1 MIDSTPFTISR
12 RALLAMGSATA
23 ALIASAKLQAAEK
36 AAAATGL
43 KDAYKEDFLIGAA
56 LSARIVA
63 KADPKLTAIIAKDFN
78 SITPENCMKWEQ
90 IRNEDGSWKWQHSD
104 AFVNFGAQHHMHM
117 VGHTLGWHSQIPDS
131 VFKNKDGGYISKDA
145 LAKKQAEHITT
156 LVDRY
161 KGKIAAWDVVNEA
174 MGDDYKMRPSHWYN
188 IMGDDF
194 LVNAFNLAHEADAKA
209 HLMYND
215 YNNERPEKR
224 AATIEML
231 KRLQKRGTPIQGLG
245 MQAHV
250 GLDSDMKNFE
260 DSILAY
266 SELGLRIHLT
276 ELDIDVLPSVWN
288 LPVAEIS
295 TRFEYKPER
304 DPYINGLPKDIDE
317 KLAKAY
323 EALFKILIKHKD
335 KVDRVTFWGVSDD
348 ASWLN
353 DFPIPGRTNY
363 PLLFDRN
370 QSPKSAYFRLLDL
383 KR

>member
-1 MIDSTPFTISR
+1 MKISR
-12 RALLAMGSATA
+12 RNLLAMSGATA
-23 ALIASAKLQAAEK
+23 ALLTTAKLQAAEK

-43 KDAYKEDFLIGAA
+43 KEAYKNDFLIGAA
-56 LSARIVA
+56 LSASIIS
-63 KADPKLTAIIAKDFN
+63 KQDPKLTALITKDFN
-78 SITPENCMKWEQ
+78 SITAENCQKWGEV
-90 IRNEDGSWKWQHSD
+90 RNEDGSWKWQDSD
-104 AFVNFGAQHHMHM
+104 AFVNFGTQHNMHI
-117 VGHTLGWHSQIPDS
+117 VGHTLGWHSQIPES
-131 VFKNKDGGYISKDA
+131 VFKNKDGSYISKEA
-145 LAKKQAEHITT
+145 LAKKQQEHITT

-174 MGDDYKMRPSHWYN
+174 VGDDNNMRTSHWYN

-194 LVNAFNLAHEADAKA
+194 LVNAFNLAHEVDPKA

-215 YNNERPEKR
+215 YNNEQAGKR
-224 AATIEML
+224 GATIEML
-231 KRLQKRGTPIQGLG
+231 KRLQKRKTPIHGLG

-250 GLDSDMKNFE
+250 GLESDMKNFE

-304 DPYINGLPKDIDE
+304 DPYINGLPKEIDE

-323 EALFKILIKHKD
+323 ETLFKILIKHKD

-353 DFPIPGRTNY
+353 GFPIPGRTNY
-363 PLLFDRN
+363 PLLFDR
-370 QSPKSAYFRLLDL
+370 QQQPKSAYFRLLDL
-383 KR
+383 KK

>member
-1 MIDSTPFTISR
+1 MNISR
-12 RALLAMGSATA
+12 RGLLAMSGAAA
-23 ALIASAKLQAAEK
+23 ALVASAKLQAAQK

-43 KDAYKEDFLIGAA
+43 KEAYKDDFLIGAA
-56 LSARIVA
+56 LSASII
-63 KADPKLTAIIAKDFN
+63 KKQDPKLVALITKEFN
-78 SITPENCMKWEQ
+78 SITPENCQKWGE
-90 IRNEDGSWKWQHSD
+90 IRNEDGSWKWEDSD
-104 AFVNFGAQHHMHM
+104 AIINFGSKHKMHM
-117 VGHTLGWHSQIPDS
+117 VGHTLGWHSQIPES
-131 VFKNKDGGYISKDA
+131 VFKNKDGSYISKEA
-145 LAKKQAEHITT
+145 LAKKQQEHITT

-174 MGDDYKMRPSHWYN
+174 MGDDNKMRTSHWYN

-194 LVNAFNLAHEADAKA
+194 LVNAFNLAHETDPKA

-215 YNNERPEKR
+215 YNNEQEGKR
-224 AATIEML
+224 NATIEML
-231 KRLQKRGTPIQGLG
+231 KRLQKRKAPIHGLG

-250 GLDSDMKNFE
+250 GLASDMKNFE
-260 DSILAY
+260 DSIIAY

-304 DPYINGLPKDIDE
+304 DPYIKGLPKDIDE
-317 KLAKAY
+317 QLAKAY
-323 EALFKILIKHKD
+323 ETLFKILIKHKD

-353 DFPIPGRTNY
+353 GFPIPGRTNY

-370 QSPKSAYFRLLDL
+370 KQPKSAYFRLLDL
-383 KR
+383 KK

>member
-1 MIDSTPFTISR
+1 MNISR
-12 RALLAMGSATA
+12 RHLLALTGAATTLA
-23 ALIASAKLQAAEK
+23 ASAKLSAAEK
-36 AAAATGL
+36 ASAATGL
-43 KDAYKEDFLIGAA
+43 KEAYKDDFLIGAA
-56 LSARIVA
+56 LSAS
-63 KADPKLTAIIAKDFN
+63 IIKQQEPGLMALVTKEFN
-78 SITPENCMKWEQ
+78 SITPENCMKWEELY
-90 IRNEDGSWKWQHSD
+90 NADGSWKWQHAD
-104 AFVNFGAQHHMHM
+104 AFVEFGSKHNLHM

-131 VFKNKDGGYISKDA
+131 VFKNKDGSYISKA
-145 LAKKQAEHITT
+145 ELEKKQKAHITT
-156 LVDRY
+156 LVERY
-161 KGKIAAWDVVNEA
+161 KGKLAAWDVVNEA
-174 MGDDYKMRPSHWYN
+174 VGDDNKMRASHWYN

-194 LVNAFNLAHEADAKA
+194 LVNAFNLAHEVDPKA

-224 AATIEML
+224 AATVDMIT
-231 KRLQKRGTPIQGLG
+231 RLQKRGTPIHGVG
-245 MQAHV
+245 MQAHI
-250 GLDSDMKNFE
+250 GLETNLQDFE

-266 SELGLRIHLT
+266 SALGLKIHLT

-304 DPYINGLPKDIDE
+304 DPYIKGLPKEIEE

-323 EALFKILIKHKD
+323 EALFKILVKHRD

-353 DFPIPGRTNY
+353 DFPIKGRTNY
-363 PLLFDRN
+363 PLLFDR
-370 QSPKSAYFRLLDL
+370 QHAPKAPYFRLMDL

>member
-1 MIDSTPFTISR
+1 MNISR
-12 RALLAMGSATA
+12 RHLLAMGGTTA
-23 ALIASAKLQAAEK
+23 ALIAAAKLQAAEK
-36 AAAATGL
+36 AAAKTGL
-43 KDAYKEDFLIGAA
+43 KEAFKDDFLIGAA
-56 LSARIVA
+56 LSARIIHTQ
-63 KADPKLTAIIAKDFN
+63 DPKLIALINKDFN
-78 SITPENCMKWEQ
+78 SITPENCQKWGE
-90 IRNEDGSWKWQHSD
+90 IRNEDGSWKWADSD
-104 AFVNFGAQHHMHM
+104 AFVEFGTKHKLHM

-131 VFKNKDGGYISKDA
+131 VFKNKDGSYISKEE
-145 LAKKQAEHITT
+145 LAKKQKEHIST

-161 KGKIAAWDVVNEA
+161 KGKLAAWDVVNEA
-174 MGDDYKMRPSHWYN
+174 VGDDGKMRESHWYK

-194 LVNAFNLAHEADAKA
+194 LANAFNLAHEADPKA

-215 YNNERPEKR
+215 YNNERADKR
-224 AATIEML
+224 QVTIDML
-231 KRLQKRGTPIQGLG
+231 KRLQKRDVPIHGLG

-250 GLDSDMKNFE
+250 GLETNMQDFE

-266 SELGLRIHLT
+266 SALGLKVHLT

-295 TRFEYKPER
+295 TRFDYKPER
-304 DPYINGLPKDIDE
+304 DPYIKGLPKEIDE

-323 EALFKILIKHKD
+323 ETLFKILIKHRD

-353 DFPIPGRTNY
+353 DFPIKGRTNY
-363 PLLFDRN
+363 PLLFDR
-370 QSPKSAYFRLLDL
+370 QQQPKAAYFRLLDL

>member
-1 MIDSTPFTISR
+1 MKISR
-12 RALLAMGSATA
+12 RQLLSMSGAAATMA
-23 ALIASAKLQAAEK
+23 ASTRLLAAEK

-43 KDAYKEDFLIGAA
+43 KEAYKSDFLIGAA
-56 LSARIVA
+56 LNTRIIEG
-63 KADPKLTAIIAKDFN
+63 KDPKLTALITNEFN
-78 SITPENCMKWEQ
+78 SITAENCQKWERL
-90 IRNEDGSWKWQHSD
+90 RNEDGSWNWHDSD
-104 AFVNFGAQHHMHM
+104 AFVNFGVNNKMHI

-131 VFKNKDGGYISKDA
+131 VFKNKDGSYISKDA
-145 LAKKQAEHITT
+145 LAKKQQEHITT
-156 LVDRY
+156 LVGRY
-161 KGKIAAWDVVNEA
+161 QGKIAAWDVVNEA
-174 MGDDYKMRPSHWYN
+174 MGDDNKMRTSHWYN

-194 LVNAFNLAHEADAKA
+194 LVNAFKLAHETDPKA
-209 HLMYND
+209 HLLYND
-215 YNNERPEKR
+215 YNNERPDKR
-224 AATIEML
+224 AATIDML
-231 KRLQKRGTPIQGLG
+231 KRLLKRGAPIHGLG
-245 MQAHV
+245 MQAHI

-288 LPVAEIS
+288 LPVAEVS

-304 DPYINGLPKDIDE
+304 DPYTKGLPKEIDE

-323 EALFKILIKHKD
+323 ESLFSILLKHKD

-353 DFPIPGRTNY
+353 GFPIPGRTNY
-363 PLLFDRN
+363 PLLFDR
-370 QSPKSAYFRLLDL
+370 QQQPKSAYFRLLDL

>member
-1 MIDSTPFTISR
+1 MSGAS
-12 RALLAMGSATA
+12 A
-23 ALIASAKLQAAEK
+23 ALIASAKLHAAEK

-43 KDAYKEDFLIGAA
+43 KEAYKNDFLIGAA
-56 LSARIVA
+56 LSASII
-63 KADPKLTAIIAKDFN
+63 KKQDPKLNALIVKEFN
-78 SITPENCMKWEQ
+78 SITAENCQKWGEL
-90 IRNEDGSWKWQHSD
+90 RNEDGSWKWQDSD
-104 AFVNFGAQHHMHM
+104 ALVNFGTQHKLHI

-131 VFKNKDGGYISKDA
+131 VFKNKDGSFISKAA
-145 LAKKQAEHITT
+145 LAKKQQEHITT

-174 MGDDYKMRPSHWYN
+174 MGDDNKMRPSHWYN

-194 LVNAFNLAHEADAKA
+194 LVNAFNLAHEVDPKA

-215 YNNERPEKR
+215 YNNEQAGKR
-224 AATIEML
+224 NATIEML
-231 KRLQKRGTPIQGLG
+231 KRLQKNGAPIHGLG

-250 GLDSDMKNFE
+250 GLESDMKNFE

-266 SELGLRIHLT
+266 SKLGLRIHLT

-295 TRFEYKPER
+295 TRFEYTAER
-304 DPYINGLPKDIDE
+304 DPYINGLPKDIE
-317 KLAKAY
+317 AKLTKAY
-323 EALFKILIKHKD
+323 ETLFKILIKHND
-335 KVDRVTFWGVSDD
+335 KIDRVTFWGVSDD

-353 DFPIPGRTNY
+353 GFPIPGRTNY
-363 PLLFDRN
+363 PLLFDR
-370 QSPKSAYFRLLDL
+370 QQQPKSAYFRLLDL

>member
-1 MIDSTPFTISR
+1 MNISR
-12 RALLAMGSATA
+12 RKLLAMSSATA
-23 ALIASAKLQAAEK
+23 ALLTTAKLQAAEK
-36 AAAATGL
+36 AAAVTGL
-43 KDAYKEDFLIGAA
+43 KDAYKNDFLIGAA
-56 LSARIVA
+56 LSASIIG
-63 KADPKLTAIIAKDFN
+63 KQDPKLTALITKDFN
-78 SITPENCMKWEQ
+78 SITAENCQKWGEV
-90 IRNEDGSWKWQHSD
+90 RNEDGSWKWQDSD
-104 AFVNFGAQHHMHM
+104 AFVEFGTRHNMHI

-131 VFKNKDGGYISKDA
+131 VFKNKDGSYIAKEA
-145 LAKKQAEHITT
+145 LAKKQQEHITT
-156 LVDRY
+156 LVNRY

-174 MGDDYKMRPSHWYN
+174 VGDDNKMRPSHWYN

-194 LVNAFNLAHEADAKA
+194 LVNAFNLAHEVDPKA

-215 YNNERPEKR
+215 YNNEQEGKR
-224 AATIEML
+224 NATIDML
-231 KRLQKRGTPIQGLG
+231 KRLQKRKAPIHGLG

-250 GLDSDMKNFE
+250 GLESDMKNFE

-266 SELGLRIHLT
+266 SKLGLRIHLT

-353 DFPIPGRTNY
+353 GFPIPGRTNY
-363 PLLFDRN
+363 PLLFDR
-370 QSPKSAYFRLLDL
+370 QQQPKSAYFRLLDL
-383 KR
+383 KK

>member
-1 MIDSTPFTISR
+1 MTISISR
-12 RALLAMGSATA
+12 RGLLAMSGVTA
-23 ALIASAKLQAAEK
+23 AMIASAKLQAAQK
-36 AAAATGL
+36 AAEATGL
-43 KDAYKEDFLIGAA
+43 KEAYKDDFLIGAA
-56 LSARIVA
+56 LNAGIVA
-63 KADPKLTAIIAKDFN
+63 QQDPKLIALITKEFN
-78 SITPENCMKWEQ
+78 SITAENCQKWEEL
-90 IRNEDGSWKWQHSD
+90 RNEDGSWKWKDSD
-104 AFVNFGAQHHMHM
+104 AFVNFGVQNKMHI
-117 VGHTLGWHSQIPDS
+117 VGHTLGWHSQIPES
-131 VFKNKDGGYISKDA
+131 VFKNKDGSYISKDA
-145 LAKKQAEHITT
+145 LAKKQQEHITT

-174 MGDDYKMRPSHWYN
+174 VGDDNKMRASHWYN

-194 LVNAFNLAHEADAKA
+194 LVNAFNLAHESDPKA

-215 YNNERPEKR
+215 YNNEQQGKR
-224 AATIEML
+224 DATIEML
-231 KRLQKRGTPIQGLG
+231 KRLQKRGVPIHGLG

-250 GLDSDMKNFE
+250 GIASDMKNFE

-266 SELGLRIHLT
+266 SALGLRIHLT

-304 DPYINGLPKDIDE
+304 DPYTQGLPKEIDE
-317 KLAKAY
+317 QLAKAY
-323 EALFKILIKHKD
+323 ESLFKILIKHRD

-353 DFPIPGRTNY
+353 NFPIRGRTNY